1 MLSNVITNS
10 NSSSATSSN
19 RGGQEYNDGNETT
32 TGSLTAPQ
40 QIGSTQIGTPTGFG
54 TYSNQGSVTN
64 ANAMSFM
71 SSILSN
77 IMNAG
82 SQASAKKYNSAEAAA
97 ERAFEKEMRGTAY
110 QDTVKDMIA
119 AGINPILAA
128 SNGATATPSGAS
140 ASIGTQRYNQQ
151 SAQAASVSAMYEYGN
166 NTAEL
171 ANRYLELAKKATSAK
186 QYHSAKSWNEAA
198 SSLAQSSAKQARTAV
213 FKSRNTSE
221 AKESLSTSIRSFR
234 QAQKHTSSFVTSGT
248 TKHGSGKC
256 LSTASLASK
265 NLRKRKP
272 GKVPAILNESL
283 SWMLYHARLSM
294 LSNV

>member
-1 MLSNVITNS
+1 MPFVMQGLSLLSNVITSS
-10 NSSSATSSN
+10 NSSSASSSN
-19 RGGQEYNDGNETT
+19 SSGQEFNSGNETT
-32 TGSLTAPQ
+32 TGSLTGPQ

-64 ANAMSFM
+64 ANMMSFM

-97 ERAFEKEMRGTAY
+97 ERAFAKEMRGTAY

-128 SNGATATPSGAS
+128 NNGATATPSGAS

-166 NTAEL
+166 NTAEI
-171 ANRYLELAKKATSAK
+171 ADKYLELAKKATSAK
-186 QYHSAKSWNEAA
+186 QYHTAKSWNEAA
-198 SSLAQSSAKQARTAV
+198 TTLAQSSAKQVADYSYMANKLADDLLNAGKELGNNVRENVDEGARKWSEHLKNVPLMPNTAPM
-213 FKSRNTSE
+213 RGYT
-221 AKESLSTSIRSFR
+221 
-234 QAQKHTSSFVTSGT
+234 GD
-248 TKHGSGKC
+248 
-256 LSTASLASK
+256 
-265 NLRKRKP
+265 
-272 GKVPAILNESL
+272 
-283 SWMLYHARLSM
+283 
-294 LSNV
+294 

>member
-1 MLSNVITNS
+1 MPFIMQGLGLLSNVLTSS

-19 RGGQEYNDGNETT
+19 RSGQEFNSGNETT

-64 ANAMSFM
+64 ANMMSFM

-97 ERAFEKEMRGTAY
+97 ERAFAKEMRGTAY

-128 SNGATATPSGAS
+128 NNGATATPSGAS

-151 SAQAASVSAMYEYGN
+151 SAQAASVAAMYEYGN

-186 QYHSAKSWNEAA
+186 QYHSAKNWNEAA
-198 SSLAQSSAKQARTAV
+198 SSLAQSSAKQVADYSYMANELGDKLLDTGKEIGNNVRKTVDEGARKWSDHLKNV
-213 FKSRNTSE
+213 PLMPNTSPMRGY
-221 AKESLSTSIRSFR
+221 T
-234 QAQKHTSSFVTSGT
+234 GD
-248 TKHGSGKC
+248 
-256 LSTASLASK
+256 
-265 NLRKRKP
+265 
-272 GKVPAILNESL
+272 
-283 SWMLYHARLSM
+283 
-294 LSNV
+294 